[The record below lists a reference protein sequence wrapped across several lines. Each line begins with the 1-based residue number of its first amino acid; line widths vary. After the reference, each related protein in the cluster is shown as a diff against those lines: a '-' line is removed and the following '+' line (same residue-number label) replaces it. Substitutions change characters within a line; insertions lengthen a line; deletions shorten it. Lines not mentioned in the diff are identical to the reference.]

1 MAEAIPRSSDV
12 PDFDTYPSSPERQLP
27 ERGTRDG
34 RSPLHEPAIR
44 AGSALGKAV
53 VAIRS
58 VQGRLR
64 TRAAGQSSGTISDVA
79 GQARSRAEEIGQVA
93 AQRTRE
99 WSETVREK
107 TFELRRQ
114 ARNGL
119 YRARLESAR
128 ATRDYP
134 VQVALGAGAAGFLLG
149 VMLRIRRAYRA

>member
-1 MAEAIPRSSDV
+1 MAEAVPRSSDV

-34 RSPLHEPAIR
+34 RSRLHEPAIR

-53 VAIRS
+53 AAIRNA
-58 VQGRLR
+58 QGRLR
-64 TRAAGQSSGTISDVA
+64 TATGQSSGTISDVA

-114 ARNGL
+114 AQNGL

-128 ATRDYP
+128 ATREYP